1 MSSGFMWGTTPIS
14 QVFSTTAPPTTDT
27 SNTIETFGQQPN
39 TLYRTTDI
47 SLSGV
52 NSPDT
57 NLCGEYIVPTEG
69 FLLNNISPGFSGDSA
84 ANLQDLGN
92 NMLRSFTT
100 YDKPGKYSIFS
111 GMPEPPNSVVIY
123 IAGAGGGCGGPGGNH
138 TNNINSGQ
146 GGSREGHGGIGGIG
160 GQGGWIGTRINVNG
174 KTSDPSTS
182 FDKQD
187 YNSIYV
193 TIGAPGTNG
202 NKGND
207 NKSNKGNGKGSDGNN
222 GSSGGSTQIG
232 YGTTALFTALGGG
245 GGNGGEGGKSTN
257 KKGYDGNPGNTGSW
271 GYNNTTYQ
279 LSDANGGTS
288 SKFSSQYDGAVYFS
302 YTSYNQL
309 PADYLTMLTT
319 KYAGTLQ
326 SNNNPLYW
334 AGNGGWDPANGYQ
347 VNNRI
352 NGASAVNP
360 TDGIARVIYVYDDG
374 SD

>member
-1 MSSGFMWGTTPIS
+1 MWGSTPIS
-14 QVFSTTAPPTTDT
+14 RVFSTAPPPTTT
-27 SNTIETFGQQPN
+27 NSTTIETFGEQPD
-39 TLYRTTDI
+39 TLYRTADI
-47 SLSGV
+47 TLSGV
-52 NSPDT
+52 NDPDT
-57 NLCGEYIVPTEG
+57 SVCGEYIVPTEG

-111 GMPEPPNSVVIY
+111 GMTEPPNSVVIY

-193 TIGAPGTNG
+193 TIGAAGSNG
-202 NKGND
+202 NKGNN
-207 NKSNKGNGKGSDGNN
+207 NKSNKGNGKGADGNN
-222 GSSGGSTQIG
+222 GSAGGSTQIG

-257 KKGYDGNPGNTGSW
+257 KKGYDGAPGNTGLW
-271 GYNNTTYQ
+271 GYSNTVYQ
-279 LSDANGGTS
+279 LNDANGGTS
-288 SKFSSQYDGAVYFS
+288 SKFNSQYDGAVYFS